1 VCNTTFLLQFLT
13 AGVGSKNE
21 IHLDRG
27 SSKQAGML
35 GGQTCQ
41 AAWWTDLPSPLA
53 SAIRH
58 LSHLDHQLKTEG
70 NANKTNLN
78 K

>member
-1 VCNTTFLLQFLT
+1 MTIITSLHEFQVSYQ
-13 AGVGSKNE
+13 